1 MFVQTAHG
9 GFAGAFSA
17 CDDSDNR
24 FANEYWNKGRYLPSY
39 LQVTARIFFFS
50 CPVWEGGNRTLG
62 SCPYPSYSI
71 WKPVE
76 APKLPVDLL
85 IELQR

>member
-39 LQVTARIFFFS
+39 LQVTARIFFFHARCGKEETGPWVAAHTHHIPSGSPSRPPS
-50 CPVWEGGNRTLG
+50 CPWT
-62 SCPYPSYSI
+62 Y
-71 WKPVE
+71 
-76 APKLPVDLL
+76 
-85 IELQR
+85 